1 MVKLASVSSMWT
13 GSGSP
18 SRASAAA
25 SPSSLSSSQA
35 SPVSVANRTE
45 RDNSSVVS
53 GGAALNVAYLIGET
67 KVLAVNPALAR
78 STLDGCSGAV
88 MELFTKLFGDLL
100 VLVYHCF
107 DRIVI
112 HGYLSGLSRPEQ
124 VVYFFRQVLGVPVV
138 SKEVLSQRTTAY
150 QA

>member
-67 KVLAVNPALAR
+67 KVLAVHPALAR
-78 STLDGCSGAV
+78 STLDGCSGGGHGAV
-88 MELFTKLFGDLL
+88 HQAVRRSSRL
-100 VLVYHCF
+100 
-107 DRIVI
+107 
-112 HGYLSGLSRPEQ
+112 GLSLLRSHCHSRLPE
-124 VVYFFRQVLGVPVV
+124 
-138 SKEVLSQRTTAY
+138 RTITA
-150 QA
+150 